1 MLNILLPAIIRD
13 IAIIIGVCAIICYV
27 SYRYWRNK

>member
-1 MLNILLPAIIRD
+1 MIKLMLPAIIRD
-13 IAIIIGVCAIICYV
+13 IAIIIGVCAIIFYV

>member
-1 MLNILLPAIIRD
+1 MLDMMLPAIIRD
-13 IAIIIGVCAIICYV
+13 IAIIIGVCAIIFYV